1 MHSHAERGNEIKKEN
16 IMEIKVMGP
25 GCANCEK
32 LAVLVQQAVE
42 ETNIEAK
49 IDKVTDFQEMA
60 QAGVLST
67 PALSINGEVKC
78 VGRIP
83 TKQEIMDWL
92 Q

>member
-1 MHSHAERGNEIKKEN
+1 
-16 IMEIKVMGP
+16 MEIKVMGP

-32 LAVLVQQAVE
+32 LATLVQEALE
-42 ETNIEAK
+42 ETKIEAT
-49 IDKVTDFQEMA
+49 IDKVTDFQKMA

-78 VGRIP
+78 VGRMP
-83 TKQEIMDWL
+83 TNQEIMDWL

>member
-1 MHSHAERGNEIKKEN
+1 
-16 IMEIKVMGP
+16 MGP

-32 LAVLVQQAVE
+32 LATLVQEALE
-42 ETNIEAK
+42 ETKIEAT
-49 IDKVTDFQEMA
+49 IDKVTDFQKMA

-78 VGRIP
+78 VGRMP
-83 TKQEIMDWL
+83 TNQEIMDWL